1 MSEKES
7 PTVQNELDLDSLV
20 NQLSASTEYN
30 DLRQKMNKIEKSK
43 TKVSAALPKLQR
55 EKLERKVAYEDSK
68 EKISIWNGI
77 VVKNRKEEFARFE
90 DAEPERIKLS
100 SDAMTAKFQ
109 PSTDMEKEIDVIL
122 EQSEMKE
129 KSVRDKE
136 SRDLEMNKLS
146 VEDVKARNEELAR
159 MKTLLF
165 YQEQKNKRIN
175 KIKSKKYHKI
185 RKRAEERREEK
196 MREILKQTDPERYKE
211 LLEKDAVKRA
221 KERMSLKHKNTSK
234 WIKRALQHGGM
245 SDAMTREAINEQLR
259 EGEKLR
265 AKMQGEEA
273 SSEEE
278 EATKE
283 ELLEDAEAMLR
294 EIDADKEQEH
304 RGVFQMEFMKRAVER
319 QRQEARQEAEQ
330 LIQALQEEKE
340 FDEEEK
346 GEKEEEEPA
355 ENAAILSALAEG
367 GVRRQKKKG
376 KSLEVTEHIALGAD
390 RSANGANGANG
401 ASGASGAS
409 TGPLFTAPVVPSVFG
424 DAEAVGGSRLLE
436 EISDAESEP
445 EQPEQS
451 EQPEEKAEQKA
462 EETENPWLAAATDNV
477 SHSAARRAEEKAEE
491 AVDVQAALASLEQK
505 APAKRSREVV
515 KGELGFE
522 ELGQS
527 ELLGMAFEDAS
538 AEKEFQEAK
547 QKEVEQALEAAKP
560 VVLDGWGSWAG
571 IGAPQ
576 PKKPRVAAPVK
587 VPERSDAKLKHVII
601 NQSTGAKQ
609 KDFVV
614 EGVPFPFT
622 SREQYERAMRQPLGR
637 EWNSS
642 VSFASL
648 NQPEVKTR
656 RGTII
661 EPIKLPKRKS
671 RF

>member
-1 MSEKES
+1 
-7 PTVQNELDLDSLV
+7 
-20 NQLSASTEYN
+20 
-30 DLRQKMNKIEKSK
+30 
-43 TKVSAALPKLQR
+43 
-55 EKLERKVAYEDSK
+55 
-68 EKISIWNGI
+68 
-77 VVKNRKEEFARFE
+77 
-90 DAEPERIKLS
+90 
-100 SDAMTAKFQ
+100 
-109 PSTDMEKEIDVIL
+109 
-122 EQSEMKE
+122 
-129 KSVRDKE
+129 
-136 SRDLEMNKLS
+136 
-146 VEDVKARNEELAR
+146 
-159 MKTLLF
+159 
-165 YQEQKNKRIN
+165 
-175 KIKSKKYHKI
+175 
-185 RKRAEERREEK
+185 
-196 MREILKQTDPERYKE
+196 
-211 LLEKDAVKRA
+211 
-221 KERMSLKHKNTSK
+221 
-234 WIKRALQHGGM
+234 
-245 SDAMTREAINEQLR
+245 
-259 EGEKLR
+259 
-265 AKMQGEEA
+265 MQGEEA

-283 ELLEDAEAMLR
+283 ELLEDAEAVLR

-304 RGVFQMEFMKRAVER
+304 RGVFQCVCGAGVRRRMEFMKRAVER

-390 RSANGANGANG
+390 RSA
-401 ASGASGAS
+401 SGASSAS
-409 TGPLFTAPVVPSVFG
+409 TGPLFTAPAVPSVFG

-445 EQPEQS
+445 EQS
-451 EQPEEKAEQKA
+451 EQPEEKSEQKA
-462 EETENPWLAAATDNV
+462 EEKSEQKAEEKENPWLAAATDNV

-571 IGAPQ
+571 IVGAW
-576 PKKPRVAAPVK
+576 
-587 VPERSDAKLKHVII
+587 
-601 NQSTGAKQ
+601 GAS
-609 KDFVV
+609 
-614 EGVPFPFT
+614 EG
-622 SREQYERAMRQPLGR
+622 
-637 EWNSS
+637 
-642 VSFASL
+642 
-648 NQPEVKTR
+648 
-656 RGTII
+656 
-661 EPIKLPKRKS
+661 
-671 RF
+671 

>member
-1 MSEKES
+1 
-7 PTVQNELDLDSLV
+7 
-20 NQLSASTEYN
+20 
-30 DLRQKMNKIEKSK
+30 
-43 TKVSAALPKLQR
+43 
-55 EKLERKVAYEDSK
+55 
-68 EKISIWNGI
+68 
-77 VVKNRKEEFARFE
+77 
-90 DAEPERIKLS
+90 
-100 SDAMTAKFQ
+100 
-109 PSTDMEKEIDVIL
+109 
-122 EQSEMKE
+122 
-129 KSVRDKE
+129 
-136 SRDLEMNKLS
+136 
-146 VEDVKARNEELAR
+146 
-159 MKTLLF
+159 
-165 YQEQKNKRIN
+165 
-175 KIKSKKYHKI
+175 
-185 RKRAEERREEK
+185 
-196 MREILKQTDPERYKE
+196 
-211 LLEKDAVKRA
+211 
-221 KERMSLKHKNTSK
+221 
-234 WIKRALQHGGM
+234 
-245 SDAMTREAINEQLR
+245 
-259 EGEKLR
+259 
-265 AKMQGEEA
+265 MQGEEA

-283 ELLEDAEAMLR
+283 ELLEDAESVLR

-304 RGVFQMEFMKRAVER
+304 RGVFQCVCGAGVRRRMEFMKRAVER

-390 RSANGANGANG
+390 RSANGASG
-401 ASGASGAS
+401 ASGASSAS

-451 EQPEEKAEQKA
+451 EQSEQKSEEKAEQKSEQKA
-462 EETENPWLAAATDNV
+462 EQTENPWLAAATDNV

-571 IGAPQ
+571 IVGAW
-576 PKKPRVAAPVK
+576 
-587 VPERSDAKLKHVII
+587 
-601 NQSTGAKQ
+601 GAS
-609 KDFVV
+609 
-614 EGVPFPFT
+614 EG
-622 SREQYERAMRQPLGR
+622 
-637 EWNSS
+637 
-642 VSFASL
+642 
-648 NQPEVKTR
+648 
-656 RGTII
+656 
-661 EPIKLPKRKS
+661 
-671 RF
+671 

>member
-1 MSEKES
+1 
-7 PTVQNELDLDSLV
+7 
-20 NQLSASTEYN
+20 
-30 DLRQKMNKIEKSK
+30 
-43 TKVSAALPKLQR
+43 
-55 EKLERKVAYEDSK
+55 
-68 EKISIWNGI
+68 
-77 VVKNRKEEFARFE
+77 
-90 DAEPERIKLS
+90 
-100 SDAMTAKFQ
+100 
-109 PSTDMEKEIDVIL
+109 
-122 EQSEMKE
+122 
-129 KSVRDKE
+129 
-136 SRDLEMNKLS
+136 
-146 VEDVKARNEELAR
+146 
-159 MKTLLF
+159 
-165 YQEQKNKRIN
+165 
-175 KIKSKKYHKI
+175 
-185 RKRAEERREEK
+185 
-196 MREILKQTDPERYKE
+196 
-211 LLEKDAVKRA
+211 
-221 KERMSLKHKNTSK
+221 
-234 WIKRALQHGGM
+234 
-245 SDAMTREAINEQLR
+245 
-259 EGEKLR
+259 
-265 AKMQGEEA
+265 MQGEEA

-304 RGVFQMEFMKRAVER
+304 RGVFQCVCGAGVRRRMEFMKRAVER

-340 FDEEEK
+340 FDEEE
-346 GEKEEEEPA
+346 EKEEEPA

-390 RSANGANGANG
+390 RSASGANGAN
-401 ASGASGAS
+401 GASGAS

-451 EQPEEKAEQKA
+451 EQPEEKAEQKSEEKAEQKA

-571 IGAPQ
+571 IVGAW
-576 PKKPRVAAPVK
+576 
-587 VPERSDAKLKHVII
+587 
-601 NQSTGAKQ
+601 GAS
-609 KDFVV
+609 
-614 EGVPFPFT
+614 E
-622 SREQYERAMRQPLGR
+622 S
-637 EWNSS
+637 
-642 VSFASL
+642 
-648 NQPEVKTR
+648 
-656 RGTII
+656 
-661 EPIKLPKRKS
+661 
-671 RF
+671 

>member
-1 MSEKES
+1 
-7 PTVQNELDLDSLV
+7 
-20 NQLSASTEYN
+20 
-30 DLRQKMNKIEKSK
+30 
-43 TKVSAALPKLQR
+43 
-55 EKLERKVAYEDSK
+55 
-68 EKISIWNGI
+68 
-77 VVKNRKEEFARFE
+77 
-90 DAEPERIKLS
+90 
-100 SDAMTAKFQ
+100 
-109 PSTDMEKEIDVIL
+109 
-122 EQSEMKE
+122 
-129 KSVRDKE
+129 
-136 SRDLEMNKLS
+136 
-146 VEDVKARNEELAR
+146 
-159 MKTLLF
+159 
-165 YQEQKNKRIN
+165 
-175 KIKSKKYHKI
+175 
-185 RKRAEERREEK
+185 
-196 MREILKQTDPERYKE
+196 
-211 LLEKDAVKRA
+211 
-221 KERMSLKHKNTSK
+221 
-234 WIKRALQHGGM
+234 
-245 SDAMTREAINEQLR
+245 
-259 EGEKLR
+259 
-265 AKMQGEEA
+265 MQGEEA
-273 SSEEE
+273 SSEE

-283 ELLEDAEAMLR
+283 ELLEDAEAVLR

-304 RGVFQMEFMKRAVER
+304 RGVFQCVCGAGVRRRMEFMKRAVER

-390 RSANGANGANG
+390 RSA
-401 ASGASGAS
+401 SGASGAS

-451 EQPEEKAEQKA
+451 EQSEQPEEKSEQKSEQPEQKSEEKAEQKSEQKA

-477 SHSAARRAEEKAEE
+477 SHGAARRAEEKAEE

-571 IGAPQ
+571 IVGAW
-576 PKKPRVAAPVK
+576 
-587 VPERSDAKLKHVII
+587 
-601 NQSTGAKQ
+601 GAS
-609 KDFVV
+609 
-614 EGVPFPFT
+614 EG
-622 SREQYERAMRQPLGR
+622 
-637 EWNSS
+637 
-642 VSFASL
+642 
-648 NQPEVKTR
+648 
-656 RGTII
+656 
-661 EPIKLPKRKS
+661 
-671 RF
+671 

>member
-1 MSEKES
+1 
-7 PTVQNELDLDSLV
+7 
-20 NQLSASTEYN
+20 
-30 DLRQKMNKIEKSK
+30 
-43 TKVSAALPKLQR
+43 
-55 EKLERKVAYEDSK
+55 
-68 EKISIWNGI
+68 
-77 VVKNRKEEFARFE
+77 
-90 DAEPERIKLS
+90 
-100 SDAMTAKFQ
+100 
-109 PSTDMEKEIDVIL
+109 
-122 EQSEMKE
+122 
-129 KSVRDKE
+129 
-136 SRDLEMNKLS
+136 
-146 VEDVKARNEELAR
+146 
-159 MKTLLF
+159 
-165 YQEQKNKRIN
+165 
-175 KIKSKKYHKI
+175 
-185 RKRAEERREEK
+185 
-196 MREILKQTDPERYKE
+196 
-211 LLEKDAVKRA
+211 
-221 KERMSLKHKNTSK
+221 
-234 WIKRALQHGGM
+234 
-245 SDAMTREAINEQLR
+245 
-259 EGEKLR
+259 
-265 AKMQGEEA
+265 MQGEEA

-304 RGVFQMEFMKRAVER
+304 RGVFQCVCGAGVRRRMEFMKRAVER

-390 RSANGANGANG
+390 RSASG
-401 ASGASGAS
+401 ASGASSASSVS
-409 TGPLFTAPVVPSVFG
+409 TGPLFTAPAVPSVFG

-445 EQPEQS
+445 EQS
-451 EQPEEKAEQKA
+451 EQPEEKAEQKSEQKAEQKA

-527 ELLGMAFEDAS
+527 ELLGMAFEDTS

-571 IGAPQ
+571 IVGAW
-576 PKKPRVAAPVK
+576 
-587 VPERSDAKLKHVII
+587 
-601 NQSTGAKQ
+601 GAS
-609 KDFVV
+609 
-614 EGVPFPFT
+614 E
-622 SREQYERAMRQPLGR
+622 S
-637 EWNSS
+637 
-642 VSFASL
+642 
-648 NQPEVKTR
+648 
-656 RGTII
+656 
-661 EPIKLPKRKS
+661 
-671 RF
+671 

>member
-1 MSEKES
+1 
-7 PTVQNELDLDSLV
+7 
-20 NQLSASTEYN
+20 
-30 DLRQKMNKIEKSK
+30 
-43 TKVSAALPKLQR
+43 
-55 EKLERKVAYEDSK
+55 
-68 EKISIWNGI
+68 
-77 VVKNRKEEFARFE
+77 
-90 DAEPERIKLS
+90 
-100 SDAMTAKFQ
+100 
-109 PSTDMEKEIDVIL
+109 
-122 EQSEMKE
+122 
-129 KSVRDKE
+129 
-136 SRDLEMNKLS
+136 
-146 VEDVKARNEELAR
+146 
-159 MKTLLF
+159 
-165 YQEQKNKRIN
+165 
-175 KIKSKKYHKI
+175 
-185 RKRAEERREEK
+185 
-196 MREILKQTDPERYKE
+196 
-211 LLEKDAVKRA
+211 
-221 KERMSLKHKNTSK
+221 
-234 WIKRALQHGGM
+234 
-245 SDAMTREAINEQLR
+245 
-259 EGEKLR
+259 
-265 AKMQGEEA
+265 MQGEEA

-283 ELLEDAEAMLR
+283 ELLEDAESVLR

-304 RGVFQMEFMKRAVER
+304 RGVFQCVCGAGVRRRMEFMKRAVER

-390 RSANGANGANG
+390 RSANGANGA
-401 ASGASGAS
+401 SGASGAS

-451 EQPEEKAEQKA
+451 EQPEEKAEQKSEQKA

-571 IGAPQ
+571 IVGAW
-576 PKKPRVAAPVK
+576 
-587 VPERSDAKLKHVII
+587 
-601 NQSTGAKQ
+601 GAS
-609 KDFVV
+609 
-614 EGVPFPFT
+614 EG
-622 SREQYERAMRQPLGR
+622 
-637 EWNSS
+637 
-642 VSFASL
+642 
-648 NQPEVKTR
+648 
-656 RGTII
+656 
-661 EPIKLPKRKS
+661 
-671 RF
+671 

>member
-1 MSEKES
+1 
-7 PTVQNELDLDSLV
+7 
-20 NQLSASTEYN
+20 
-30 DLRQKMNKIEKSK
+30 
-43 TKVSAALPKLQR
+43 
-55 EKLERKVAYEDSK
+55 
-68 EKISIWNGI
+68 
-77 VVKNRKEEFARFE
+77 
-90 DAEPERIKLS
+90 
-100 SDAMTAKFQ
+100 
-109 PSTDMEKEIDVIL
+109 
-122 EQSEMKE
+122 
-129 KSVRDKE
+129 
-136 SRDLEMNKLS
+136 
-146 VEDVKARNEELAR
+146 
-159 MKTLLF
+159 
-165 YQEQKNKRIN
+165 
-175 KIKSKKYHKI
+175 
-185 RKRAEERREEK
+185 
-196 MREILKQTDPERYKE
+196 
-211 LLEKDAVKRA
+211 
-221 KERMSLKHKNTSK
+221 
-234 WIKRALQHGGM
+234 
-245 SDAMTREAINEQLR
+245 
-259 EGEKLR
+259 
-265 AKMQGEEA
+265 MQGEEA

-283 ELLEDAEAMLR
+283 ELLEDAEAVLR

-304 RGVFQMEFMKRAVER
+304 RGVFQCVCGAGVRRRMEFMKRAVER

-340 FDEEEK
+340 FDEEEEE
-346 GEKEEEEPA
+346 EKEEPA
-355 ENAAILSALAEG
+355 GNAAILSALAEG

-390 RSANGANGANG
+390 RSA
-401 ASGASGAS
+401 SGASSAS

-451 EQPEEKAEQKA
+451 EQSEQPEEKSEQKAEEKSEQKA

-571 IGAPQ
+571 IVGAW
-576 PKKPRVAAPVK
+576 
-587 VPERSDAKLKHVII
+587 
-601 NQSTGAKQ
+601 GAS
-609 KDFVV
+609 
-614 EGVPFPFT
+614 EG
-622 SREQYERAMRQPLGR
+622 
-637 EWNSS
+637 
-642 VSFASL
+642 
-648 NQPEVKTR
+648 
-656 RGTII
+656 
-661 EPIKLPKRKS
+661 
-671 RF
+671 

>member
-1 MSEKES
+1 M
-7 PTVQNELDLDSLV
+7 
-20 NQLSASTEYN
+20 
-30 DLRQKMNKIEKSK
+30 
-43 TKVSAALPKLQR
+43 
-55 EKLERKVAYEDSK
+55 
-68 EKISIWNGI
+68 
-77 VVKNRKEEFARFE
+77 
-90 DAEPERIKLS
+90 
-100 SDAMTAKFQ
+100 
-109 PSTDMEKEIDVIL
+109 
-122 EQSEMKE
+122 
-129 KSVRDKE
+129 
-136 SRDLEMNKLS
+136 
-146 VEDVKARNEELAR
+146 
-159 MKTLLF
+159 
-165 YQEQKNKRIN
+165 
-175 KIKSKKYHKI
+175 
-185 RKRAEERREEK
+185 
-196 MREILKQTDPERYKE
+196 
-211 LLEKDAVKRA
+211 
-221 KERMSLKHKNTSK
+221 
-234 WIKRALQHGGM
+234 
-245 SDAMTREAINEQLR
+245 R

-283 ELLEDAEAMLR
+283 ELLEDAESVLR

-304 RGVFQMEFMKRAVER
+304 RGVFQCVCGAGVRRRMEFMKRAVER

-376 KSLEVTEHIALGAD
+376 KSLEVTEHIALGVD
-390 RSANGANGANG
+390 RS

-451 EQPEEKAEQKA
+451 EQSEQPEEKSEQKSEEKAEQKA

-571 IGAPQ
+571 IVGAW
-576 PKKPRVAAPVK
+576 
-587 VPERSDAKLKHVII
+587 
-601 NQSTGAKQ
+601 GAS
-609 KDFVV
+609 
-614 EGVPFPFT
+614 EG
-622 SREQYERAMRQPLGR
+622 
-637 EWNSS
+637 
-642 VSFASL
+642 
-648 NQPEVKTR
+648 
-656 RGTII
+656 
-661 EPIKLPKRKS
+661 
-671 RF
+671 

>member
-1 MSEKES
+1 M
-7 PTVQNELDLDSLV
+7 
-20 NQLSASTEYN
+20 
-30 DLRQKMNKIEKSK
+30 
-43 TKVSAALPKLQR
+43 
-55 EKLERKVAYEDSK
+55 
-68 EKISIWNGI
+68 
-77 VVKNRKEEFARFE
+77 
-90 DAEPERIKLS
+90 
-100 SDAMTAKFQ
+100 
-109 PSTDMEKEIDVIL
+109 
-122 EQSEMKE
+122 
-129 KSVRDKE
+129 
-136 SRDLEMNKLS
+136 
-146 VEDVKARNEELAR
+146 
-159 MKTLLF
+159 
-165 YQEQKNKRIN
+165 
-175 KIKSKKYHKI
+175 
-185 RKRAEERREEK
+185 
-196 MREILKQTDPERYKE
+196 
-211 LLEKDAVKRA
+211 
-221 KERMSLKHKNTSK
+221 
-234 WIKRALQHGGM
+234 
-245 SDAMTREAINEQLR
+245 R

-283 ELLEDAEAMLR
+283 ELLEDAEAVLR

-304 RGVFQMEFMKRAVER
+304 RGVFQCVCGAGVRRRMEFMKRAVER

-340 FDEEEK
+340 FDEEEEK
-346 GEKEEEEPA
+346 EKEEEEPA
-355 ENAAILSALAEG
+355 GNAAILSALAEG

-376 KSLEVTEHIALGAD
+376 KSLEVTEHIALGVD
-390 RSANGANGANG
+390 RS

-436 EISDAESEP
+436 EISDVESEP

-451 EQPEEKAEQKA
+451 EQPEEKAEQKSEQKA

-571 IGAPQ
+571 IVGAW
-576 PKKPRVAAPVK
+576 
-587 VPERSDAKLKHVII
+587 
-601 NQSTGAKQ
+601 GAS
-609 KDFVV
+609 
-614 EGVPFPFT
+614 EG
-622 SREQYERAMRQPLGR
+622 
-637 EWNSS
+637 
-642 VSFASL
+642 
-648 NQPEVKTR
+648 
-656 RGTII
+656 
-661 EPIKLPKRKS
+661 
-671 RF
+671 

>member
-1 MSEKES
+1 
-7 PTVQNELDLDSLV
+7 
-20 NQLSASTEYN
+20 
-30 DLRQKMNKIEKSK
+30 
-43 TKVSAALPKLQR
+43 
-55 EKLERKVAYEDSK
+55 
-68 EKISIWNGI
+68 
-77 VVKNRKEEFARFE
+77 
-90 DAEPERIKLS
+90 
-100 SDAMTAKFQ
+100 
-109 PSTDMEKEIDVIL
+109 
-122 EQSEMKE
+122 
-129 KSVRDKE
+129 
-136 SRDLEMNKLS
+136 
-146 VEDVKARNEELAR
+146 
-159 MKTLLF
+159 
-165 YQEQKNKRIN
+165 
-175 KIKSKKYHKI
+175 
-185 RKRAEERREEK
+185 
-196 MREILKQTDPERYKE
+196 
-211 LLEKDAVKRA
+211 
-221 KERMSLKHKNTSK
+221 
-234 WIKRALQHGGM
+234 
-245 SDAMTREAINEQLR
+245 
-259 EGEKLR
+259 
-265 AKMQGEEA
+265 MQGEEA

-283 ELLEDAEAMLR
+283 ELLEDAEAVLR

-304 RGVFQMEFMKRAVER
+304 RGVFQCVCGAGVRRRMEFMKRAVER

-401 ASGASGAS
+401 ANSASSAS

-451 EQPEEKAEQKA
+451 EQPEEKAEQKSEQKA

-571 IGAPQ
+571 IVGAW
-576 PKKPRVAAPVK
+576 
-587 VPERSDAKLKHVII
+587 
-601 NQSTGAKQ
+601 GAS
-609 KDFVV
+609 
-614 EGVPFPFT
+614 EG
-622 SREQYERAMRQPLGR
+622 
-637 EWNSS
+637 
-642 VSFASL
+642 
-648 NQPEVKTR
+648 
-656 RGTII
+656 
-661 EPIKLPKRKS
+661 
-671 RF
+671 

>member
-1 MSEKES
+1 
-7 PTVQNELDLDSLV
+7 
-20 NQLSASTEYN
+20 
-30 DLRQKMNKIEKSK
+30 
-43 TKVSAALPKLQR
+43 
-55 EKLERKVAYEDSK
+55 
-68 EKISIWNGI
+68 
-77 VVKNRKEEFARFE
+77 
-90 DAEPERIKLS
+90 
-100 SDAMTAKFQ
+100 
-109 PSTDMEKEIDVIL
+109 
-122 EQSEMKE
+122 
-129 KSVRDKE
+129 
-136 SRDLEMNKLS
+136 
-146 VEDVKARNEELAR
+146 
-159 MKTLLF
+159 
-165 YQEQKNKRIN
+165 
-175 KIKSKKYHKI
+175 
-185 RKRAEERREEK
+185 
-196 MREILKQTDPERYKE
+196 
-211 LLEKDAVKRA
+211 
-221 KERMSLKHKNTSK
+221 
-234 WIKRALQHGGM
+234 
-245 SDAMTREAINEQLR
+245 
-259 EGEKLR
+259 
-265 AKMQGEEA
+265 MQGEEA

-304 RGVFQMEFMKRAVER
+304 RGVFQCVCGAGVRRRMEFMKRAVER

-340 FDEEEK
+340 FDEEE
-346 GEKEEEEPA
+346 EKEEEPA

-390 RSANGANGANG
+390 RSA
-401 ASGASGAS
+401 SGASSAS

-445 EQPEQS
+445 EQS
-451 EQPEEKAEQKA
+451 EQPEEKAEQKSEQKA

-571 IGAPQ
+571 IVGAW
-576 PKKPRVAAPVK
+576 
-587 VPERSDAKLKHVII
+587 
-601 NQSTGAKQ
+601 GAS
-609 KDFVV
+609 
-614 EGVPFPFT
+614 EG
-622 SREQYERAMRQPLGR
+622 
-637 EWNSS
+637 
-642 VSFASL
+642 
-648 NQPEVKTR
+648 
-656 RGTII
+656 
-661 EPIKLPKRKS
+661 
-671 RF
+671 

>member
-1 MSEKES
+1 
-7 PTVQNELDLDSLV
+7 
-20 NQLSASTEYN
+20 
-30 DLRQKMNKIEKSK
+30 
-43 TKVSAALPKLQR
+43 
-55 EKLERKVAYEDSK
+55 
-68 EKISIWNGI
+68 
-77 VVKNRKEEFARFE
+77 
-90 DAEPERIKLS
+90 
-100 SDAMTAKFQ
+100 
-109 PSTDMEKEIDVIL
+109 
-122 EQSEMKE
+122 
-129 KSVRDKE
+129 
-136 SRDLEMNKLS
+136 
-146 VEDVKARNEELAR
+146 
-159 MKTLLF
+159 
-165 YQEQKNKRIN
+165 
-175 KIKSKKYHKI
+175 
-185 RKRAEERREEK
+185 
-196 MREILKQTDPERYKE
+196 
-211 LLEKDAVKRA
+211 
-221 KERMSLKHKNTSK
+221 
-234 WIKRALQHGGM
+234 
-245 SDAMTREAINEQLR
+245 
-259 EGEKLR
+259 
-265 AKMQGEEA
+265 MQGEEA

-304 RGVFQMEFMKRAVER
+304 RGVFQCVCGAGVRRRMEFMKRAVER

-340 FDEEEK
+340 FDEEE
-346 GEKEEEEPA
+346 EKEEEPA

-390 RSANGANGANG
+390 RSA
-401 ASGASGAS
+401 SGASSASSVS

-451 EQPEEKAEQKA
+451 EQPEEKAEQKSEQKA

-571 IGAPQ
+571 IVGAW
-576 PKKPRVAAPVK
+576 
-587 VPERSDAKLKHVII
+587 
-601 NQSTGAKQ
+601 GAS
-609 KDFVV
+609 
-614 EGVPFPFT
+614 EG
-622 SREQYERAMRQPLGR
+622 
-637 EWNSS
+637 
-642 VSFASL
+642 
-648 NQPEVKTR
+648 
-656 RGTII
+656 
-661 EPIKLPKRKS
+661 
-671 RF
+671 

>member
-1 MSEKES
+1 
-7 PTVQNELDLDSLV
+7 
-20 NQLSASTEYN
+20 
-30 DLRQKMNKIEKSK
+30 
-43 TKVSAALPKLQR
+43 
-55 EKLERKVAYEDSK
+55 
-68 EKISIWNGI
+68 
-77 VVKNRKEEFARFE
+77 
-90 DAEPERIKLS
+90 
-100 SDAMTAKFQ
+100 
-109 PSTDMEKEIDVIL
+109 
-122 EQSEMKE
+122 
-129 KSVRDKE
+129 
-136 SRDLEMNKLS
+136 
-146 VEDVKARNEELAR
+146 
-159 MKTLLF
+159 
-165 YQEQKNKRIN
+165 
-175 KIKSKKYHKI
+175 
-185 RKRAEERREEK
+185 
-196 MREILKQTDPERYKE
+196 
-211 LLEKDAVKRA
+211 
-221 KERMSLKHKNTSK
+221 
-234 WIKRALQHGGM
+234 
-245 SDAMTREAINEQLR
+245 
-259 EGEKLR
+259 
-265 AKMQGEEA
+265 MQGEEA

-283 ELLEDAEAMLR
+283 ELLEDAESVLR

-304 RGVFQMEFMKRAVER
+304 RGVFQCVCGAGVRRRMEFMKRAVER

-390 RSANGANGANG
+390 RSASG
-401 ASGASGAS
+401 ASGASSASSVS

-445 EQPEQS
+445 EQSEQS
-451 EQPEEKAEQKA
+451 EQPEEKSEQKSEEKAEQKSEQKA
-462 EETENPWLAAATDNV
+462 EQTENPWLAAATDNV

-571 IGAPQ
+571 IVGAW
-576 PKKPRVAAPVK
+576 
-587 VPERSDAKLKHVII
+587 
-601 NQSTGAKQ
+601 GAS
-609 KDFVV
+609 
-614 EGVPFPFT
+614 EG
-622 SREQYERAMRQPLGR
+622 
-637 EWNSS
+637 
-642 VSFASL
+642 
-648 NQPEVKTR
+648 
-656 RGTII
+656 
-661 EPIKLPKRKS
+661 
-671 RF
+671 

>member
-1 MSEKES
+1 
-7 PTVQNELDLDSLV
+7 
-20 NQLSASTEYN
+20 
-30 DLRQKMNKIEKSK
+30 
-43 TKVSAALPKLQR
+43 
-55 EKLERKVAYEDSK
+55 
-68 EKISIWNGI
+68 
-77 VVKNRKEEFARFE
+77 
-90 DAEPERIKLS
+90 
-100 SDAMTAKFQ
+100 
-109 PSTDMEKEIDVIL
+109 
-122 EQSEMKE
+122 
-129 KSVRDKE
+129 
-136 SRDLEMNKLS
+136 
-146 VEDVKARNEELAR
+146 
-159 MKTLLF
+159 
-165 YQEQKNKRIN
+165 
-175 KIKSKKYHKI
+175 
-185 RKRAEERREEK
+185 
-196 MREILKQTDPERYKE
+196 
-211 LLEKDAVKRA
+211 
-221 KERMSLKHKNTSK
+221 
-234 WIKRALQHGGM
+234 
-245 SDAMTREAINEQLR
+245 
-259 EGEKLR
+259 
-265 AKMQGEEA
+265 MQGEEA

-304 RGVFQMEFMKRAVER
+304 RGVFQCVCGAGVRRRMEFMKRAVER

-376 KSLEVTEHIALGAD
+376 KSLEVTEHIALGAH
-390 RSANGANGANG
+390 RS

-436 EISDAESEP
+436 EISDVESEP

-451 EQPEEKAEQKA
+451 EQPEEKAEQKSEQKAEQKA

-571 IGAPQ
+571 IVGAW
-576 PKKPRVAAPVK
+576 
-587 VPERSDAKLKHVII
+587 
-601 NQSTGAKQ
+601 GAS
-609 KDFVV
+609 
-614 EGVPFPFT
+614 EG
-622 SREQYERAMRQPLGR
+622 
-637 EWNSS
+637 
-642 VSFASL
+642 
-648 NQPEVKTR
+648 
-656 RGTII
+656 
-661 EPIKLPKRKS
+661 
-671 RF
+671 

>member
-1 MSEKES
+1 
-7 PTVQNELDLDSLV
+7 
-20 NQLSASTEYN
+20 
-30 DLRQKMNKIEKSK
+30 
-43 TKVSAALPKLQR
+43 
-55 EKLERKVAYEDSK
+55 
-68 EKISIWNGI
+68 
-77 VVKNRKEEFARFE
+77 
-90 DAEPERIKLS
+90 
-100 SDAMTAKFQ
+100 
-109 PSTDMEKEIDVIL
+109 
-122 EQSEMKE
+122 
-129 KSVRDKE
+129 
-136 SRDLEMNKLS
+136 
-146 VEDVKARNEELAR
+146 
-159 MKTLLF
+159 
-165 YQEQKNKRIN
+165 
-175 KIKSKKYHKI
+175 
-185 RKRAEERREEK
+185 
-196 MREILKQTDPERYKE
+196 
-211 LLEKDAVKRA
+211 
-221 KERMSLKHKNTSK
+221 
-234 WIKRALQHGGM
+234 
-245 SDAMTREAINEQLR
+245 
-259 EGEKLR
+259 
-265 AKMQGEEA
+265 MQGEEA

-283 ELLEDAEAMLR
+283 ELLEDAESVLR

-304 RGVFQMEFMKRAVER
+304 RGVFQCVCGAGVRRRMEFMKRAVER

-390 RSANGANGANG
+390 RSANGASG
-401 ASGASGAS
+401 ASGASASGAS

-436 EISDAESEP
+436 EISDVESEP

-451 EQPEEKAEQKA
+451 EQPEEKAEQKSEQKA

-571 IGAPQ
+571 IVRAWGA
-576 PKKPRVAAPVK
+576 
-587 VPERSDAKLKHVII
+587 S
-601 NQSTGAKQ
+601 
-609 KDFVV
+609 
-614 EGVPFPFT
+614 EG
-622 SREQYERAMRQPLGR
+622 
-637 EWNSS
+637 
-642 VSFASL
+642 
-648 NQPEVKTR
+648 
-656 RGTII
+656 
-661 EPIKLPKRKS
+661 
-671 RF
+671 

>member
-1 MSEKES
+1 
-7 PTVQNELDLDSLV
+7 
-20 NQLSASTEYN
+20 
-30 DLRQKMNKIEKSK
+30 
-43 TKVSAALPKLQR
+43 
-55 EKLERKVAYEDSK
+55 
-68 EKISIWNGI
+68 
-77 VVKNRKEEFARFE
+77 
-90 DAEPERIKLS
+90 
-100 SDAMTAKFQ
+100 
-109 PSTDMEKEIDVIL
+109 
-122 EQSEMKE
+122 
-129 KSVRDKE
+129 
-136 SRDLEMNKLS
+136 
-146 VEDVKARNEELAR
+146 
-159 MKTLLF
+159 
-165 YQEQKNKRIN
+165 
-175 KIKSKKYHKI
+175 
-185 RKRAEERREEK
+185 
-196 MREILKQTDPERYKE
+196 
-211 LLEKDAVKRA
+211 
-221 KERMSLKHKNTSK
+221 
-234 WIKRALQHGGM
+234 
-245 SDAMTREAINEQLR
+245 
-259 EGEKLR
+259 
-265 AKMQGEEA
+265 MQGEEA

-283 ELLEDAEAMLR
+283 ELLEDAEAVLR

-304 RGVFQMEFMKRAVER
+304 RGVFQCVCGAGVRRRMEFMKRAVER

-346 GEKEEEEPA
+346 EEEEPA
-355 ENAAILSALAEG
+355 GNAAILSVLAEG

-390 RSANGANGANG
+390 RSA
-401 ASGASGAS
+401 SGASSAS

-445 EQPEQS
+445 EQS
-451 EQPEEKAEQKA
+451 EQPEEKAEQKSEQKA

-571 IGAPQ
+571 IVGAW
-576 PKKPRVAAPVK
+576 
-587 VPERSDAKLKHVII
+587 
-601 NQSTGAKQ
+601 GAS
-609 KDFVV
+609 
-614 EGVPFPFT
+614 EG
-622 SREQYERAMRQPLGR
+622 
-637 EWNSS
+637 
-642 VSFASL
+642 
-648 NQPEVKTR
+648 
-656 RGTII
+656 
-661 EPIKLPKRKS
+661 
-671 RF
+671 

>member
-1 MSEKES
+1 
-7 PTVQNELDLDSLV
+7 
-20 NQLSASTEYN
+20 
-30 DLRQKMNKIEKSK
+30 
-43 TKVSAALPKLQR
+43 
-55 EKLERKVAYEDSK
+55 
-68 EKISIWNGI
+68 
-77 VVKNRKEEFARFE
+77 
-90 DAEPERIKLS
+90 
-100 SDAMTAKFQ
+100 
-109 PSTDMEKEIDVIL
+109 
-122 EQSEMKE
+122 
-129 KSVRDKE
+129 
-136 SRDLEMNKLS
+136 
-146 VEDVKARNEELAR
+146 
-159 MKTLLF
+159 
-165 YQEQKNKRIN
+165 
-175 KIKSKKYHKI
+175 
-185 RKRAEERREEK
+185 
-196 MREILKQTDPERYKE
+196 
-211 LLEKDAVKRA
+211 
-221 KERMSLKHKNTSK
+221 
-234 WIKRALQHGGM
+234 
-245 SDAMTREAINEQLR
+245 
-259 EGEKLR
+259 
-265 AKMQGEEA
+265 MQGEEA

-283 ELLEDAEAMLR
+283 ELLEDAEAVLR

-304 RGVFQMEFMKRAVER
+304 RGVFQCVCGAGVRRRMEFMKRAVER

-390 RSANGANGANG
+390 RSA
-401 ASGASGAS
+401 SGASSAS
-409 TGPLFTAPVVPSVFG
+409 TGPLFTAPAVPSVFG

-445 EQPEQS
+445 EQS
-451 EQPEEKAEQKA
+451 EQPEEKSEQKAEEKSEQKA

-571 IGAPQ
+571 IVGAW
-576 PKKPRVAAPVK
+576 
-587 VPERSDAKLKHVII
+587 
-601 NQSTGAKQ
+601 GAS
-609 KDFVV
+609 
-614 EGVPFPFT
+614 EG
-622 SREQYERAMRQPLGR
+622 
-637 EWNSS
+637 
-642 VSFASL
+642 
-648 NQPEVKTR
+648 
-656 RGTII
+656 
-661 EPIKLPKRKS
+661 
-671 RF
+671 

>member
-1 MSEKES
+1 
-7 PTVQNELDLDSLV
+7 
-20 NQLSASTEYN
+20 
-30 DLRQKMNKIEKSK
+30 
-43 TKVSAALPKLQR
+43 
-55 EKLERKVAYEDSK
+55 
-68 EKISIWNGI
+68 
-77 VVKNRKEEFARFE
+77 
-90 DAEPERIKLS
+90 
-100 SDAMTAKFQ
+100 
-109 PSTDMEKEIDVIL
+109 
-122 EQSEMKE
+122 
-129 KSVRDKE
+129 
-136 SRDLEMNKLS
+136 
-146 VEDVKARNEELAR
+146 
-159 MKTLLF
+159 
-165 YQEQKNKRIN
+165 
-175 KIKSKKYHKI
+175 
-185 RKRAEERREEK
+185 
-196 MREILKQTDPERYKE
+196 
-211 LLEKDAVKRA
+211 
-221 KERMSLKHKNTSK
+221 
-234 WIKRALQHGGM
+234 
-245 SDAMTREAINEQLR
+245 
-259 EGEKLR
+259 
-265 AKMQGEEA
+265 MQGEEA

-283 ELLEDAEAMLR
+283 ELLEDAESVLR

-304 RGVFQMEFMKRAVER
+304 RGVFQCVCGAGVRRRMEFMKRAVER

-340 FDEEEK
+340 FDEEE
-346 GEKEEEEPA
+346 EKEEEPA

-390 RSANGANGANG
+390 RSA
-401 ASGASGAS
+401 SGASSAS

-451 EQPEEKAEQKA
+451 EQPEEKAEQKSEQKAEQKA

-571 IGAPQ
+571 IVGAW
-576 PKKPRVAAPVK
+576 
-587 VPERSDAKLKHVII
+587 
-601 NQSTGAKQ
+601 GAS
-609 KDFVV
+609 
-614 EGVPFPFT
+614 EG
-622 SREQYERAMRQPLGR
+622 
-637 EWNSS
+637 
-642 VSFASL
+642 
-648 NQPEVKTR
+648 
-656 RGTII
+656 
-661 EPIKLPKRKS
+661 
-671 RF
+671 

>member
-1 MSEKES
+1 M
-7 PTVQNELDLDSLV
+7 
-20 NQLSASTEYN
+20 
-30 DLRQKMNKIEKSK
+30 
-43 TKVSAALPKLQR
+43 
-55 EKLERKVAYEDSK
+55 
-68 EKISIWNGI
+68 
-77 VVKNRKEEFARFE
+77 
-90 DAEPERIKLS
+90 
-100 SDAMTAKFQ
+100 
-109 PSTDMEKEIDVIL
+109 
-122 EQSEMKE
+122 
-129 KSVRDKE
+129 
-136 SRDLEMNKLS
+136 
-146 VEDVKARNEELAR
+146 
-159 MKTLLF
+159 
-165 YQEQKNKRIN
+165 
-175 KIKSKKYHKI
+175 
-185 RKRAEERREEK
+185 
-196 MREILKQTDPERYKE
+196 
-211 LLEKDAVKRA
+211 
-221 KERMSLKHKNTSK
+221 
-234 WIKRALQHGGM
+234 
-245 SDAMTREAINEQLR
+245 R

-304 RGVFQMEFMKRAVER
+304 RGVFQCVCGAGVRRRMEFMKRAVER

-340 FDEEEK
+340 FDEEE
-346 GEKEEEEPA
+346 EKEEEPA

-390 RSANGANGANG
+390 RSA
-401 ASGASGAS
+401 SGASSASSVS

-451 EQPEEKAEQKA
+451 EQPEEKAEQKSEQKA

-571 IGAPQ
+571 IVGAW
-576 PKKPRVAAPVK
+576 
-587 VPERSDAKLKHVII
+587 
-601 NQSTGAKQ
+601 GAS
-609 KDFVV
+609 
-614 EGVPFPFT
+614 EG
-622 SREQYERAMRQPLGR
+622 
-637 EWNSS
+637 
-642 VSFASL
+642 
-648 NQPEVKTR
+648 
-656 RGTII
+656 
-661 EPIKLPKRKS
+661 
-671 RF
+671 

>member
-1 MSEKES
+1 
-7 PTVQNELDLDSLV
+7 
-20 NQLSASTEYN
+20 
-30 DLRQKMNKIEKSK
+30 
-43 TKVSAALPKLQR
+43 
-55 EKLERKVAYEDSK
+55 
-68 EKISIWNGI
+68 
-77 VVKNRKEEFARFE
+77 
-90 DAEPERIKLS
+90 
-100 SDAMTAKFQ
+100 
-109 PSTDMEKEIDVIL
+109 
-122 EQSEMKE
+122 
-129 KSVRDKE
+129 
-136 SRDLEMNKLS
+136 
-146 VEDVKARNEELAR
+146 
-159 MKTLLF
+159 
-165 YQEQKNKRIN
+165 
-175 KIKSKKYHKI
+175 
-185 RKRAEERREEK
+185 
-196 MREILKQTDPERYKE
+196 
-211 LLEKDAVKRA
+211 
-221 KERMSLKHKNTSK
+221 
-234 WIKRALQHGGM
+234 
-245 SDAMTREAINEQLR
+245 
-259 EGEKLR
+259 
-265 AKMQGEEA
+265 MQGEEA

-283 ELLEDAEAMLR
+283 ELLEDAESVLR

-304 RGVFQMEFMKRAVER
+304 RGVFQCVCGAGVRRRMEFMKRAVER

-340 FDEEEK
+340 FDEEE
-346 GEKEEEEPA
+346 EKEEEPA

-390 RSANGANGANG
+390 RSA
-401 ASGASGAS
+401 SGASSAS

-445 EQPEQS
+445 EQS
-451 EQPEEKAEQKA
+451 EQPEEKAEQKSEQKA

-571 IGAPQ
+571 IVGAW
-576 PKKPRVAAPVK
+576 
-587 VPERSDAKLKHVII
+587 
-601 NQSTGAKQ
+601 GAS
-609 KDFVV
+609 
-614 EGVPFPFT
+614 EG
-622 SREQYERAMRQPLGR
+622 
-637 EWNSS
+637 
-642 VSFASL
+642 
-648 NQPEVKTR
+648 
-656 RGTII
+656 
-661 EPIKLPKRKS
+661 
-671 RF
+671 

>member
-1 MSEKES
+1 
-7 PTVQNELDLDSLV
+7 
-20 NQLSASTEYN
+20 
-30 DLRQKMNKIEKSK
+30 
-43 TKVSAALPKLQR
+43 
-55 EKLERKVAYEDSK
+55 
-68 EKISIWNGI
+68 
-77 VVKNRKEEFARFE
+77 
-90 DAEPERIKLS
+90 
-100 SDAMTAKFQ
+100 
-109 PSTDMEKEIDVIL
+109 
-122 EQSEMKE
+122 
-129 KSVRDKE
+129 
-136 SRDLEMNKLS
+136 
-146 VEDVKARNEELAR
+146 
-159 MKTLLF
+159 
-165 YQEQKNKRIN
+165 
-175 KIKSKKYHKI
+175 
-185 RKRAEERREEK
+185 
-196 MREILKQTDPERYKE
+196 
-211 LLEKDAVKRA
+211 
-221 KERMSLKHKNTSK
+221 
-234 WIKRALQHGGM
+234 
-245 SDAMTREAINEQLR
+245 
-259 EGEKLR
+259 
-265 AKMQGEEA
+265 MQGEEA

-304 RGVFQMEFMKRAVER
+304 RGVFQCVCGAGVRRRMEFMKRAVER

-340 FDEEEK
+340 FDEEEEK
-346 GEKEEEEPA
+346 EKEEEEPA
-355 ENAAILSALAEG
+355 GNAAILSALAEG

-376 KSLEVTEHIALGAD
+376 KSLEVTEHIALGVD
-390 RSANGANGANG
+390 RS

-445 EQPEQS
+445 EQPEEKS
-451 EQPEEKAEQKA
+451 EQKSEQKAEQKA

-571 IGAPQ
+571 IVGAW
-576 PKKPRVAAPVK
+576 
-587 VPERSDAKLKHVII
+587 
-601 NQSTGAKQ
+601 GAS
-609 KDFVV
+609 
-614 EGVPFPFT
+614 EG
-622 SREQYERAMRQPLGR
+622 
-637 EWNSS
+637 
-642 VSFASL
+642 
-648 NQPEVKTR
+648 
-656 RGTII
+656 
-661 EPIKLPKRKS
+661 
-671 RF
+671 

>member
-1 MSEKES
+1 
-7 PTVQNELDLDSLV
+7 
-20 NQLSASTEYN
+20 
-30 DLRQKMNKIEKSK
+30 
-43 TKVSAALPKLQR
+43 
-55 EKLERKVAYEDSK
+55 
-68 EKISIWNGI
+68 
-77 VVKNRKEEFARFE
+77 
-90 DAEPERIKLS
+90 
-100 SDAMTAKFQ
+100 
-109 PSTDMEKEIDVIL
+109 
-122 EQSEMKE
+122 
-129 KSVRDKE
+129 
-136 SRDLEMNKLS
+136 
-146 VEDVKARNEELAR
+146 
-159 MKTLLF
+159 
-165 YQEQKNKRIN
+165 
-175 KIKSKKYHKI
+175 
-185 RKRAEERREEK
+185 
-196 MREILKQTDPERYKE
+196 
-211 LLEKDAVKRA
+211 
-221 KERMSLKHKNTSK
+221 
-234 WIKRALQHGGM
+234 
-245 SDAMTREAINEQLR
+245 
-259 EGEKLR
+259 
-265 AKMQGEEA
+265 MQGEEA

-283 ELLEDAEAMLR
+283 ELLEDAESVLR

-304 RGVFQMEFMKRAVER
+304 RGVFQCVCGAGVRRRMEFMKRAVER

-390 RSANGANGANG
+390 RSANGASG
-401 ASGASGAS
+401 ASGASSAS

-451 EQPEEKAEQKA
+451 EQPEEKAEQKSEQKA

-571 IGAPQ
+571 IVGAW
-576 PKKPRVAAPVK
+576 
-587 VPERSDAKLKHVII
+587 
-601 NQSTGAKQ
+601 GAS
-609 KDFVV
+609 
-614 EGVPFPFT
+614 EG
-622 SREQYERAMRQPLGR
+622 
-637 EWNSS
+637 
-642 VSFASL
+642 
-648 NQPEVKTR
+648 
-656 RGTII
+656 
-661 EPIKLPKRKS
+661 
-671 RF
+671 

>member
-1 MSEKES
+1 
-7 PTVQNELDLDSLV
+7 
-20 NQLSASTEYN
+20 
-30 DLRQKMNKIEKSK
+30 
-43 TKVSAALPKLQR
+43 
-55 EKLERKVAYEDSK
+55 
-68 EKISIWNGI
+68 
-77 VVKNRKEEFARFE
+77 
-90 DAEPERIKLS
+90 
-100 SDAMTAKFQ
+100 
-109 PSTDMEKEIDVIL
+109 
-122 EQSEMKE
+122 
-129 KSVRDKE
+129 
-136 SRDLEMNKLS
+136 
-146 VEDVKARNEELAR
+146 
-159 MKTLLF
+159 
-165 YQEQKNKRIN
+165 
-175 KIKSKKYHKI
+175 
-185 RKRAEERREEK
+185 
-196 MREILKQTDPERYKE
+196 
-211 LLEKDAVKRA
+211 
-221 KERMSLKHKNTSK
+221 
-234 WIKRALQHGGM
+234 
-245 SDAMTREAINEQLR
+245 
-259 EGEKLR
+259 
-265 AKMQGEEA
+265 MQGEEA

-283 ELLEDAEAMLR
+283 ELLEDAEAVLR

-304 RGVFQMEFMKRAVER
+304 RGVFQCVCGVGVRRRMEFMKRAVER

-340 FDEEEK
+340 FDEE
-346 GEKEEEEPA
+346 EKEEEEPA

-390 RSANGANGANG
+390 RSA
-401 ASGASGAS
+401 SGASSAS

-445 EQPEQS
+445 EQS
-451 EQPEEKAEQKA
+451 EQPEEKAEQKSEQKA

-571 IGAPQ
+571 IVGAW
-576 PKKPRVAAPVK
+576 
-587 VPERSDAKLKHVII
+587 
-601 NQSTGAKQ
+601 GAS
-609 KDFVV
+609 
-614 EGVPFPFT
+614 EG
-622 SREQYERAMRQPLGR
+622 
-637 EWNSS
+637 
-642 VSFASL
+642 
-648 NQPEVKTR
+648 
-656 RGTII
+656 
-661 EPIKLPKRKS
+661 
-671 RF
+671 

>member
-1 MSEKES
+1 
-7 PTVQNELDLDSLV
+7 
-20 NQLSASTEYN
+20 
-30 DLRQKMNKIEKSK
+30 
-43 TKVSAALPKLQR
+43 
-55 EKLERKVAYEDSK
+55 
-68 EKISIWNGI
+68 
-77 VVKNRKEEFARFE
+77 
-90 DAEPERIKLS
+90 
-100 SDAMTAKFQ
+100 
-109 PSTDMEKEIDVIL
+109 
-122 EQSEMKE
+122 
-129 KSVRDKE
+129 
-136 SRDLEMNKLS
+136 
-146 VEDVKARNEELAR
+146 
-159 MKTLLF
+159 
-165 YQEQKNKRIN
+165 
-175 KIKSKKYHKI
+175 
-185 RKRAEERREEK
+185 
-196 MREILKQTDPERYKE
+196 
-211 LLEKDAVKRA
+211 
-221 KERMSLKHKNTSK
+221 
-234 WIKRALQHGGM
+234 
-245 SDAMTREAINEQLR
+245 
-259 EGEKLR
+259 
-265 AKMQGEEA
+265 MQGEEA

-283 ELLEDAEAMLR
+283 ELLEDAGAVLR

-304 RGVFQMEFMKRAVER
+304 RGGFQCVCGAGVRRRMEFMKRAVER

-390 RSANGANGANG
+390 RSA
-401 ASGASGAS
+401 SGASSAS
-409 TGPLFTAPVVPSVFG
+409 TGPLFTAPAVPSVFG

-445 EQPEQS
+445 EQS

-462 EETENPWLAAATDNV
+462 EEKSEQKAEQKSEQKAEEKSEETENPWLAAATDNV

-571 IGAPQ
+571 IVGAW
-576 PKKPRVAAPVK
+576 
-587 VPERSDAKLKHVII
+587 
-601 NQSTGAKQ
+601 GAS
-609 KDFVV
+609 
-614 EGVPFPFT
+614 EG
-622 SREQYERAMRQPLGR
+622 
-637 EWNSS
+637 
-642 VSFASL
+642 
-648 NQPEVKTR
+648 
-656 RGTII
+656 
-661 EPIKLPKRKS
+661 
-671 RF
+671 

>member
-1 MSEKES
+1 M
-7 PTVQNELDLDSLV
+7 
-20 NQLSASTEYN
+20 
-30 DLRQKMNKIEKSK
+30 
-43 TKVSAALPKLQR
+43 
-55 EKLERKVAYEDSK
+55 
-68 EKISIWNGI
+68 
-77 VVKNRKEEFARFE
+77 
-90 DAEPERIKLS
+90 
-100 SDAMTAKFQ
+100 
-109 PSTDMEKEIDVIL
+109 
-122 EQSEMKE
+122 
-129 KSVRDKE
+129 
-136 SRDLEMNKLS
+136 
-146 VEDVKARNEELAR
+146 
-159 MKTLLF
+159 
-165 YQEQKNKRIN
+165 
-175 KIKSKKYHKI
+175 
-185 RKRAEERREEK
+185 
-196 MREILKQTDPERYKE
+196 
-211 LLEKDAVKRA
+211 
-221 KERMSLKHKNTSK
+221 
-234 WIKRALQHGGM
+234 
-245 SDAMTREAINEQLR
+245 R

-304 RGVFQMEFMKRAVER
+304 RGVFQCVCGAGVRRRMEFMKRAVER

-340 FDEEEK
+340 FDEEE
-346 GEKEEEEPA
+346 EKEEEPA

-390 RSANGANGANG
+390 RSASG
-401 ASGASGAS
+401 ASGASSASSVS

-451 EQPEEKAEQKA
+451 EQPEEKAEQKSEQKA

-571 IGAPQ
+571 IVGAW
-576 PKKPRVAAPVK
+576 
-587 VPERSDAKLKHVII
+587 
-601 NQSTGAKQ
+601 GAS
-609 KDFVV
+609 
-614 EGVPFPFT
+614 EG
-622 SREQYERAMRQPLGR
+622 
-637 EWNSS
+637 
-642 VSFASL
+642 
-648 NQPEVKTR
+648 
-656 RGTII
+656 
-661 EPIKLPKRKS
+661 
-671 RF
+671 

>member
-1 MSEKES
+1 
-7 PTVQNELDLDSLV
+7 
-20 NQLSASTEYN
+20 
-30 DLRQKMNKIEKSK
+30 
-43 TKVSAALPKLQR
+43 
-55 EKLERKVAYEDSK
+55 
-68 EKISIWNGI
+68 
-77 VVKNRKEEFARFE
+77 
-90 DAEPERIKLS
+90 
-100 SDAMTAKFQ
+100 
-109 PSTDMEKEIDVIL
+109 
-122 EQSEMKE
+122 
-129 KSVRDKE
+129 
-136 SRDLEMNKLS
+136 
-146 VEDVKARNEELAR
+146 
-159 MKTLLF
+159 
-165 YQEQKNKRIN
+165 
-175 KIKSKKYHKI
+175 
-185 RKRAEERREEK
+185 
-196 MREILKQTDPERYKE
+196 
-211 LLEKDAVKRA
+211 
-221 KERMSLKHKNTSK
+221 
-234 WIKRALQHGGM
+234 
-245 SDAMTREAINEQLR
+245 
-259 EGEKLR
+259 
-265 AKMQGEEA
+265 
-273 SSEEE
+273 
-278 EATKE
+278 
-283 ELLEDAEAMLR
+283 
-294 EIDADKEQEH
+294 
-304 RGVFQMEFMKRAVER
+304 MEFMKRAVER

-390 RSANGANGANG
+390 RSASG
-401 ASGASGAS
+401 ASGASGASSAS

-477 SHSAARRAEEKAEE
+477 SHSTARRAEEKAEE

-571 IGAPQ
+571 IVGAW
-576 PKKPRVAAPVK
+576 
-587 VPERSDAKLKHVII
+587 
-601 NQSTGAKQ
+601 GAS
-609 KDFVV
+609 
-614 EGVPFPFT
+614 EG
-622 SREQYERAMRQPLGR
+622 
-637 EWNSS
+637 
-642 VSFASL
+642 
-648 NQPEVKTR
+648 
-656 RGTII
+656 
-661 EPIKLPKRKS
+661 
-671 RF
+671 

>member
-1 MSEKES
+1 M
-7 PTVQNELDLDSLV
+7 
-20 NQLSASTEYN
+20 
-30 DLRQKMNKIEKSK
+30 
-43 TKVSAALPKLQR
+43 
-55 EKLERKVAYEDSK
+55 
-68 EKISIWNGI
+68 
-77 VVKNRKEEFARFE
+77 
-90 DAEPERIKLS
+90 
-100 SDAMTAKFQ
+100 
-109 PSTDMEKEIDVIL
+109 
-122 EQSEMKE
+122 
-129 KSVRDKE
+129 
-136 SRDLEMNKLS
+136 
-146 VEDVKARNEELAR
+146 
-159 MKTLLF
+159 
-165 YQEQKNKRIN
+165 
-175 KIKSKKYHKI
+175 
-185 RKRAEERREEK
+185 
-196 MREILKQTDPERYKE
+196 
-211 LLEKDAVKRA
+211 
-221 KERMSLKHKNTSK
+221 
-234 WIKRALQHGGM
+234 
-245 SDAMTREAINEQLR
+245 R

-304 RGVFQMEFMKRAVER
+304 RGVFQCVCGAGVRRRMEFMKRAVER

-390 RSANGANGANG
+390 RSANGASG
-401 ASGASGAS
+401 ASGASSAS

-445 EQPEQS
+445 EQS
-451 EQPEEKAEQKA
+451 EQPEEKAEQKSEQKAEQKA

-527 ELLGMAFEDAS
+527 ELLGMAFEDTS

-571 IGAPQ
+571 IVGAW
-576 PKKPRVAAPVK
+576 
-587 VPERSDAKLKHVII
+587 
-601 NQSTGAKQ
+601 GAS
-609 KDFVV
+609 
-614 EGVPFPFT
+614 EG
-622 SREQYERAMRQPLGR
+622 
-637 EWNSS
+637 
-642 VSFASL
+642 
-648 NQPEVKTR
+648 
-656 RGTII
+656 
-661 EPIKLPKRKS
+661 
-671 RF
+671 

>member
-1 MSEKES
+1 M
-7 PTVQNELDLDSLV
+7 
-20 NQLSASTEYN
+20 
-30 DLRQKMNKIEKSK
+30 
-43 TKVSAALPKLQR
+43 
-55 EKLERKVAYEDSK
+55 
-68 EKISIWNGI
+68 
-77 VVKNRKEEFARFE
+77 
-90 DAEPERIKLS
+90 
-100 SDAMTAKFQ
+100 
-109 PSTDMEKEIDVIL
+109 
-122 EQSEMKE
+122 
-129 KSVRDKE
+129 
-136 SRDLEMNKLS
+136 
-146 VEDVKARNEELAR
+146 
-159 MKTLLF
+159 
-165 YQEQKNKRIN
+165 
-175 KIKSKKYHKI
+175 
-185 RKRAEERREEK
+185 
-196 MREILKQTDPERYKE
+196 
-211 LLEKDAVKRA
+211 
-221 KERMSLKHKNTSK
+221 
-234 WIKRALQHGGM
+234 
-245 SDAMTREAINEQLR
+245 R

-283 ELLEDAEAMLR
+283 ELLEDAEAVLR

-304 RGVFQMEFMKRAVER
+304 RGVFQCVCGAGVRRRMEFMKRAVER

-390 RSANGANGANG
+390 RSA
-401 ASGASGAS
+401 SGASSAS
-409 TGPLFTAPVVPSVFG
+409 TGPLFTAPAVPSVFG

-445 EQPEQS
+445 EQS
-451 EQPEEKAEQKA
+451 EQPEEKSEQKSEQKAEQKA

-477 SHSAARRAEEKAEE
+477 SHGAARRAEEKAEE

-571 IGAPQ
+571 IVGVWGA
-576 PKKPRVAAPVK
+576 
-587 VPERSDAKLKHVII
+587 S
-601 NQSTGAKQ
+601 
-609 KDFVV
+609 
-614 EGVPFPFT
+614 EG
-622 SREQYERAMRQPLGR
+622 
-637 EWNSS
+637 
-642 VSFASL
+642 
-648 NQPEVKTR
+648 
-656 RGTII
+656 
-661 EPIKLPKRKS
+661 
-671 RF
+671 